1 MLNQIVLKNF
11 KAHAETKID
20 VRRMTLFIGP
30 NNSGKSSL
38 SQALLLLRQ
47 AVGRGNNT
55 LTQQVQ
61 RKLTTLD
68 DPYLFAED
76 QLIDLGDFGHI
87 TRRGQQEIS
96 IGVAGSLQSPISAG
110 VPEPS
115 PVNLEVVVRQ
125 DTLVFHKGRLG
136 YSAPPFVPSGSF
148 TWDFLAGQP
157 QQPAAPPVRLGGA
170 DVHFVPVQNFQ
181 ILVPGNVNYNVA
193 AISPELARAIQDLQQ
208 NLPRGPLSFLNSL
221 HPIFPLRGLEERGS
235 PLTNVPARNLERMSV
250 ADRTVAL
257 LSMLAY
263 DLDLQARVSE
273 WLEKLVQIR
282 IKVPLLPG
290 KRVTLMS
297 VPLDSKGADS
307 LFTNEGT
314 GANQLPFILVP
325 IGITPQNETV
335 LLTEPEA
342 HLHPKL
348 QSKLASLLL
357 NLAQTENRQFVI
369 ETHSEHVLHTVLQA
383 VAKGEL
389 STNDLAIYYFQKRD
403 EIAECRQLE
412 VSNKGQVPGG
422 LPEFFEHSLFELS
435 EFLEAQEKN

>member
-1 MLNQIVLKNF
+1 MLTNVWVKNF
-11 KAHAETKID
+11 KAHADTAID
-20 VRRMTLFIGP
+20 VRPITLFIGP

-38 SQALLLLRQ
+38 SQALLVLRQ
-47 AVGRGNNT
+47 AVARGSTT
-55 LTQQVQ
+55 LTLPVQ
-61 RKLTTLD
+61 RKPTSLD
-68 DPYLFAED
+68 DPYLFVED

-87 TRRGQQEIS
+87 VRRGEREIS
-96 IGVAGSLQSPISAG
+96 IGVDGHLDFPNSSRSL
-110 VPEPS
+110 EPFEAH
-115 PVNLEVVVRQ
+115 LELRIRQ
-125 DTLVFHKGRLG
+125 DALAFHKGELKF
-136 YSAPPFVPSGSF
+136 SIPPLAPSGAFSWEF
-148 TWDFLAGQP
+148 TAGQP
-157 QQPAAPPVRLGGA
+157 QLNVPFVPAPGINLHLIPVPSFQLLTSGGA
-170 DVHFVPVQNFQ
+170 SFTGSPAPEVQ
-181 ILVPGNVNYNVA
+181 V
-193 AISPELARAIQDLQQ
+193 EIQTLQQ
-208 NLPRGPLSFLNSL
+208 NLPRLPMTFLNSL

-235 PLTNVPARNLERMSV
+235 PLTEVPARNLERMSV

-263 DLDLQARVSE
+263 DLDLQERISD

-297 VPLDSKGADS
+297 VPVESTGADS

-325 IGITPQNETV
+325 IGITPPGETI

-348 QSKLASLLL
+348 QSKVASLLL
-357 NLAQTENRQFVI
+357 NLARTEKRQFVI

-389 STNDLAIYYFQKRD
+389 STNDLAIYYFQKSN
-403 EIAECRQLE
+403 EIAKCRQLE
-412 VSNKGQVPGG
+412 VSDKGQIPGG
-422 LPEFFEHSLFELS
+422 LPEFYEHSLFEFS
-435 EFLEAQEKN
+435 EFLEAQKKN

>member
-1 MLNQIVLKNF
+1 MLNQIYLKNF
-11 KAHAETKID
+11 KAHAETKIE
-20 VRRMTLFIGP
+20 VRRLTLLIGP

-47 AVGRGNNT
+47 AASRGSSS

-61 RKLTTLD
+61 RKPTTLD

-76 QLIDLGDFGHI
+76 QLIDLGDFGHVA
-87 TRRGQQEIS
+87 RRGEREIS
-96 IGVAGSLQSPISAG
+96 IGVAGHLQSTNSAG
-110 VPEPS
+110 LSVPLVAS
-115 PVNLEVVVRQ
+115 LEVGVRQ
-125 DTLVFHKGRLG
+125 DMLVFHKGLLG
-136 YSAPPFVPSGSF
+136 YSFPPFAPSGVF
-148 TWDFLAGQP
+148 AWDFLVGQP
-157 QQPAAPPVRLGGA
+157 QQQVPPPVSLGGA
-170 DVHFVPVQNFQ
+170 HLQFVPVQNFHL
-181 ILVPGNVNYNVA
+181 LVPGNVTFNVA
-193 AISPELARAIQDLQQ
+193 NVSTELARAIQDLQQ

-235 PLTNVPARNLERMSV
+235 PLTDIPARNLERMSV

-297 VPLDSKGADS
+297 VPLESKSADS

-325 IGITPQNETV
+325 IGITPRSETV

-357 NLAQTENRQFVI
+357 NLAQTENRQFVV
-369 ETHSEHVLHTVLQA
+369 ETHSEHILQTVLQA
-383 VAKGEL
+383 VAKGDL
-389 STNDLAIYYFQKRD
+389 STKDLAIYYFQKHD
-403 EIAECRQLE
+403 EIAECRLLE
-412 VSNKGQVPGG
+412 VSDKGQIPGG

-435 EFLEAQEKN
+435 EFLEAQKKN